1 MVSEQVRQRNVKEM
15 SKKVYDCCCWM
26 YRGLVLI
33 FSLVLGLLLKSF
45 PTKKRSDFS
54 IFFFHKKSLA
64 FSAAEWKCDDFELQ
78 WISSNCSMGDFCV
91 DIQRIGD
98 RHGNGRIQNPIWCI
112 LCDACRCFETCPP
125 TTKWNI
131 DIPRFGHTIIG
142 IIEHLVPG
150 ITIRKKNQ
158 YMTDL
163 FKYLYLDT
171 FYKSILKVSIARFIF
186 W

>member
-15 SKKVYDCCCWM
+15 SKKVYDCWM
-26 YRGLVLI
+26 YRGLVSI

-54 IFFFHKKSLA
+54 IFFFTKNLWLFLLLNESVMILS
-64 FSAAEWKCDDFELQ
+64 FNGFN
-78 WISSNCSMGDFCV
+78 SNCSMGDFCV

-125 TTKWNI
+125 TTKWSI

-150 ITIRKKNQ
+150 ITIRKK
-158 YMTDL
+158 
-163 FKYLYLDT
+163 
-171 FYKSILKVSIARFIF
+171 KSVHDRLVQVSVFRYFL
-186 W
+186 

>member
-15 SKKVYDCCCWM
+15 SKKVYHNCCCWM
-26 YRGLVLI
+26 YRGLVSI

-54 IFFFHKKSLA
+54 IFFFFHKKSLA

-150 ITIRKKNQ
+150 ITIEMTIMKKIS
-158 YMTDL
+158 
-163 FKYLYLDT
+163 
-171 FYKSILKVSIARFIF
+171 KSTCSSICIWYFLRVS
-186 W
+186 